1 MTRNECY
8 AAIKNNNWQA
18 EVQAKFGKNFTQ
30 CKTADLEAFIA
41 SKTGS
46 DYDVDKEVVEH
57 IEEPKNEEGP
67 KNEEVKE
74 VILEDVKSTEYTRLS
89 SALIQLVSTLQ
100 ANRYFTSDEAQA
112 ILGNL
117 K

>member
-8 AAIKNNNWQA
+8 AAIKEGNWQA

-41 SKTGS
+41 SKAKS
-46 DYDVDKEVVEH
+46 DADKEKVVEH
-57 IEEPKNEEGP
+57 IEEPKNEE
-67 KNEEVKE
+67 VRE

-89 SALIQLVSTLQ
+89 STIVQLVSTLQ

>member
-8 AAIKNNNWQA
+8 AAIKEGNWQA
-18 EVQAKFGKNFTQ
+18 EVQAKFGKSFTQ
-30 CKTADLEAFIA
+30 CKTTDLEDFIT

-46 DYDVDKEVVEH
+46 DYDVDKKVVEH
-57 IEEPKNEEGP
+57 IEEPKN
-67 KNEEVKE
+67 KE
-74 VILEDVKSTEYTRLS
+74 VRETILKDIQSTESTRLS
-89 SALIQLVSTLQ
+89 SVIIQLVSTLQ
-100 ANRYFTSDEAQA
+100 AKRYLAADESQA

>member
-57 IEEPKNEEGP
+57 IEEPKNEEVR
-67 KNEEVKE
+67 K
-74 VILEDVKSTEYTRLS
+74 VILEDAKSTEYTRLS
-89 SALIQLVSTLQ
+89 STIIQLVSTLQ

>member
-46 DYDVDKEVVEH
+46 DYDVDKKVVEH
-57 IEEPKNEEGP
+57 IEEPKNEE
-67 KNEEVKE
+67 VKE
-74 VILEDVKSTEYTRLS
+74 VTLEDVKSTEYTRLS